1 MGERRGGEGRGGE
14 GSGMGRLTR
23 EGGHKGSLWVARR
36 QLWHCCFKNFV
47 HLRPDKYILY
57 QRMHYAIIL
66 QPEDLPIPLALRDFQ
81 RMRYQ
86 LMPG

>member
-1 MGERRGGEGRGGE
+1 MG
-14 GSGMGRLTR
+14 GRLNR
-23 EGGHKGSLWVARR
+23 EGGHKGPLWVARG

-66 QPEDLPIPLALRDFQ
+66 QPAQLPIPHALREFE
-81 RMRYQ
+81 RM
-86 LMPG
+86 